1 MSDSKIARLAPS
13 GNTEI
18 NARDILCERGGRRR
32 TGSLTLRKRAGKMT
46 WCAQVTVDADAGP
59 KRVLYSL
66 DTDDRTIAKRKLR
79 KLVSRLDGEREVRR
93 DDAGAA
99 ETVSDYFAAWLERR
113 RAEGY
118 DVRDDERSIRA
129 WAIPDLGHLPLVD
142 VRAHHL
148 RPVLVAVVEAG
159 KARNTVKNVR
169 GALQRLF
176 KAAWREELI
185 RENPMD
191 RVETP
196 RMPDAPVVKPRAL
209 PTDAEFAAFLSFDGA
224 SLEGKLT
231 ALVARTLGGMRAS
244 DVNALTWSDFT
255 DDFSSVIVPRTK
267 TKRPQRLT
275 VPAAVRAHLRAW
287 HEHEGSPS
295 VGPVFPVRRGER
307 AGEHK
312 SRRGT
317 SYAARFRRDLRLALE
332 AAGLPIREELFVET
346 DTSLPTDFHNMR
358 RMFAGGLAAAG
369 VGLQQA
375 AALTGHSS
383 EQVHNLYASHDP
395 RLREVPLAAL
405 PSIPAPNATDGFV
418 SVGAR
423 LAKLAQVAEEK
434 GFEPSDGLR
443 RRRFSKPLP

>member
-1 MSDSKIARLAPS
+1 VKSSSAR
-13 GNTEI
+13 T
-18 NARDILCERGGRRR
+18 RW
-32 TGSLTLRKRAGKMT
+32 T
-46 WCAQVTVDADAGP
+46 
-59 KRVLYSL
+59 
-66 DTDDRTIAKRKLR
+66 
-79 KLVSRLDGEREVRR
+79 
-93 DDAGAA
+93 
-99 ETVSDYFAAWLERR
+99 
-113 RAEGY
+113 
-118 DVRDDERSIRA
+118 
-129 WAIPDLGHLPLVD
+129 
-142 VRAHHL
+142 
-148 RPVLVAVVEAG
+148 
-159 KARNTVKNVR
+159 
-169 GALQRLF
+169 
-176 KAAWREELI
+176 
-185 RENPMD
+185 

-358 RMFAGGLAAAG
+358 RMFAGGSRRGWRRAATGRSTHRSQLRAG
-369 VGLQQA
+369 AQPVRV
-375 AALTGHSS
+375 S
-383 EQVHNLYASHDP
+383 
-395 RLREVPLAAL
+395 R
-405 PSIPAPNATDGFV
+405 PAPT
-418 SVGAR
+418 
-423 LAKLAQVAEEK
+423 
-434 GFEPSDGLR
+434 
-443 RRRFSKPLP
+443 